1 MKTNNNVKKKRDKK
15 KKNITQKLKTNS
27 DCKNNNI
34 GTDFSILLL
43 AN

>member
-1 MKTNNNVKKKRDKK
+1 MKTNNNVKKKREK